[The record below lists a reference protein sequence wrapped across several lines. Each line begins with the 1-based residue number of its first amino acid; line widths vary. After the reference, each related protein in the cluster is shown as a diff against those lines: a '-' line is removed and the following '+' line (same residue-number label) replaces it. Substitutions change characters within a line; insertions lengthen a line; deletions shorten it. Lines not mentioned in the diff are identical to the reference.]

1 MSLRDWIARHRRPLR
16 RLWIFGLLAYL
27 GVIALASLLPPPE
40 LPMDP
45 GRYDKLWHAAGYALA
60 ALLCVPLWRSA
71 RALLLAGVGLVGYG
85 LLLEL
90 LQAQTA
96 ARSGDW
102 LDALANGSG
111 VAIGLL
117 TAWTPWRGWLALHGT
132 RGPE

>member
-1 MSLRDWIARHRRPLR
+1 MSLSAWIERHRRPLR
-16 RLWIFGLLAYL
+16 LLWSFALVAYL
-27 GVIALASLLPPPE
+27 GLIALASLLPPPE

-60 ALLCVPLWRSA
+60 ALLCVPLWRGWL
-71 RALLLAGVGLVGYG
+71 ALLLAGLGLVGYG
-85 LLLEL
+85 LLMEL

-102 LDALANGSG
+102 LDALANTSG

-117 TAWTPWRGWLALHGT
+117 AALSPVRGRLGA
-132 RGPE
+132 RVR

>member
-1 MSLRDWIARHRRPLR
+1 MNLRVWIARDRRPLR
-16 RLWIFGLLAYL
+16 RLWVFGLIAYL

-71 RALLLAGVGLVGYG
+71 RALLLAGLALLGYG

-117 TAWTPWRGWLALHGT
+117 AALTPWRGCLQQRDT
-132 RGPE
+132 PGPE